1 MSDTR
6 SSSASPVPMRQ
17 HPRTVHIR
25 RASANNDTCRSCL
38 NPSPYSPKTQTMS
51 DRPAFAGS
59 SAGIGGPPKRRESM
73 SGIGNNLRSHN
84 PAGLGRSVG
93 KAQSASPNNAPSG
106 IADLLRRASM
116 GTNAADIINS
126 KNDNYNYKLQ
136 PAHLRRRGSVGT
148 AAPITANASSH
159 RTDSTVF
166 PMSHAAVS
174 DSLPPLRPRRCT
186 TIAVQY
192 AEDDTVS
199 PQIRSTNMRQFSF
212 GPADLSPISPLSLPC
227 AGPDIIS
234 ARAESL
240 PFDTRVV
247 CEPSP
252 TTSDSASHNDEHA
265 TGSNTN
271 SLNSSVQVSMTF
283 GSPKTGRVIDVV
295 GSPTR
300 PSVVYAPMHRD
311 SRIGGAG
318 KGKATMQQK
327 SGLGGSFGK
336 HWMADR
342 PSGIGSAVPQN
353 AHPDSGISKALKSL
367 KIRKR
372 KSSSSSDNAEFASSP
387 P

>member
-25 RASANNDTCRSCL
+25 RASANDDTCRSCL

-126 KNDNYNYKLQ
+126 KTITITISYS
-136 PAHLRRRGSVGT
+136 RRT
-148 AAPITANASSH
+148 CAAEDL
-159 RTDSTVF
+159 TDSTVF

-265 TGSNTN
+265 TGSSTN

-372 KSSSSSDNAEFASSP
+372 KSSSSSDNADLHP
-387 P
+387 RHPKKQGDYLD